1 MIERTDATEG
11 TQSPATDEERET
23 VLDDRLLHMTREEAK
38 AYLDEYIEQRGLAST
53 NKIIRQNG
61 TA

>member
-1 MIERTDATEG
+1 MNDVSMRPRQAVDERD
-11 TQSPATDEERET
+11 T

-38 AYLDEYIEQRGLAST
+38 ACLDEYMRQQDLAMADEHPE
-53 NKIIRQNG
+53 KNG